1 MVFSADYNE
10 MGLQQLAKILT
21 SLKYNEIMSVTTL
34 LTDSPSGVDR
44 VLTSLGYNVMSS
56 FSRPPALGAR
66 AESTSL

>member
-56 FSRPPALGAR
+56 FSMPPALGAR